1 MEETREVVILNSL
14 GLHARP
20 AAKLSQEAL
29 KFKSE
34 ITINYKGTEINA
46 KSILDILTLAV
57 SKGEVLLLKARGE
70 DAKEALD
77 HLENLFR
84 DRFGEE
90 K

>member
-1 MEETREVVILNSL
+1 MEESREVVVLNAL

-20 AAKLSQEAL
+20 AAKLAQEAG
-29 KFKSE
+29 KFQAE
-34 ITINYKGTEINA
+34 IFIHYKDNQVNA

-57 SKGEVLLLKARGE
+57 SKGEVLTLTASGE

-77 HLENLFR
+77 YLESLFLNK
-84 DRFGEE
+84 FGEE